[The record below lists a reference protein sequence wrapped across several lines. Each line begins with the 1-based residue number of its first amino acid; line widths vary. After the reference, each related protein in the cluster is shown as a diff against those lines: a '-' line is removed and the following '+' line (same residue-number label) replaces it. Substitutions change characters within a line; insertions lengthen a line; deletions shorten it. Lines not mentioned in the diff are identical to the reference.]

1 MHHAPAAPDRSLPPP
16 SLLLLLLRY
25 SSCCCCCGILPA
37 ASQLMRMYF
46 VGVASSAPYEVDMSR
61 VFSFDSSSLSM
72 KRHDV
77 ITLGDA
83 DSITEPVLRIR
94 YSQQGPNT

>member
-1 MHHAPAAPDRSLPPP
+1 
-16 SLLLLLLRY
+16 
-25 SSCCCCCGILPA
+25 
-37 ASQLMRMYF
+37 MYF

-94 YSQQGPNT
+94 YIQQGPDI